1 MKSKHQKI
9 LEYIKSLPIGNK
21 ISVRQVAKDLKVS
34 EGTAYRA
41 IKESENRGFVS
52 SIERVGTVRIQKKE
66 RDNIEKLS
74 YSEIVNIVGG
84 QLIAGR
90 GGIHEIVQDF
100 AIGAMDEEQVSQ
112 HIRKG
117 TLLIVGNRPNII
129 SMALEK
135 DCAILVAGGYVPS
148 EDIRKIADKKNL
160 PLIVTPHDSF
170 SVAHLINRVT
180 NDQII
185 KRDIVTVES
194 IYIPKESIYTINI
207 MSTVQDWYDL
217 QLEVGHTRF
226 PVVNE
231 YGKLVGIVTARDVF
245 SKHKDISIRDVME
258 RKVTTAQL
266 NDPVSSVGNT
276 MLSEGFELMPVIDIK
291 NTLLGIVTR
300 KIVINS
306 MLTNNRYQENQNSDT
321 FDEIIRKGIVPRA
334 DGLQIKVIPQM
345 LDQFGTFSRSALLS
359 IIDES
364 IHITSYNYNRSE
376 VLMQNVNLYFLKTV
390 PLDRIITTKT
400 IIMDIGRKSA
410 KFDVEVYDK
419 NDLVAKALVTCQVFQ
434 RN

>member
-1 MKSKHQKI
+1 MKTKHQII
-9 LEYIKSLPIGNK
+9 LEYVKSLPIGSK
-21 ISVRQVAKDLKVS
+21 ISVRQAAKELKVS

-41 IKESENRGFVS
+41 IKEAENRGFVS
-52 SIERVGTVRIQKKE
+52 AIERVGTVRIQKKE
-66 RDNIEKLS
+66 RNNIEKLS

-90 GGIHEIVQDF
+90 SGIHEIVQDF
-100 AIGAMDEEQVSQ
+100 AIGAMDAEQVGQ

-117 TLLIVGNRPNII
+117 TLLIVGNRPDVIA
-129 SMALEK
+129 MALEK
-135 DCAILVAGGYVPS
+135 DSAVLIAGGYVPS
-148 EDIRKIADKKNL
+148 DEIRKMADAKCL

-180 NDQII
+180 NDQLI

-194 IYIPKESIYTINI
+194 IYIPKDNIFTINI
-207 MSTVQDWYDL
+207 SSTVQDWYNL

-226 PVVNE
+226 PVVND
-231 YGKLVGIVTARDVF
+231 YGKLVGIITARDVF
-245 SKHKDISIRDVME
+245 LKEKDEFVRDVME
-258 RKVTTAQL
+258 RKVYTAKL
-266 NDPVSSVGNT
+266 NDPVSSIGNT
-276 MLSEGFELMPVIDIK
+276 MLSEGFELIPVIDDK
-291 NTLLGIVTR
+291 NTLLGVVTR

-306 MLTNNRYQENQNSDT
+306 MLTNNRYQENQSSDT

-334 DGLQIKVIPQM
+334 DGIQIKVIPQM

-364 IHITSYNYNRSE
+364 IHITSYNYNKSE

-390 PLDRIITTKT
+390 PLDRIITSKT
-400 IIMDIGRKSA
+400 IIMDIGRKTA

-419 NDLVAKALVTCQVFQ
+419 NELVAKALVTCQVFQ